1 MADSALPGLDRIL
14 ALGAY
19 DGVLRRAVRRFKF
32 DGRRDLARPLG
43 EALGRMYRACLAS
56 EPVPA
61 RDSASR
67 AARGTFR
74 PDGRPVAPCWVSIPP
89 HPHRLRARGYD
100 HAALLARAAC
110 RGAGIGAFAPG
121 ALLRVVDTPPLYRL
135 SREER
140 AAALAGAFGAPRPL
154 AGPIVLVDDILTTGA
169 TARTAAG
176 VLRAAGATRVDLVV
190 VARA

>member
-1 MADSALPGLDRIL
+1 MADSRLPGLDRVL

-32 DGRRDLARPLG
+32 DGRRDLAKPLG
-43 EALGRMYRACLAS
+43 EAIGRMYRACLAIG
-56 EPVPA
+56 PAPA
-61 RDSASR
+61 RE
-67 AARGTFR
+67 AANRTAGGKSR
-74 PDGRPVAPCWVSIPP
+74 PDARPVMPRWVSIPP
-89 HPHRLRARGYD
+89 HPHRLRDRGYD
-100 HAALLARAAC
+100 HTALLARAAC

-121 ALLRVVDTPPLYRL
+121 ALVRVVDTPPLYRL

-140 AAALAGAFGAPRPL
+140 AAVLAGAFGAPRPI

-169 TARTAAG
+169 TARTAAS